1 MDMILNGVASG
12 PVANRL
18 LQNNFDVGIMR
29 PWIGKDGKTYI
40 SINKAGKPTAVCLQN
55 ANATLRKD
63 EWIELD
69 KAVVK
74 AAQNR
79 LRLVDDLRGGGL
91 SYNMGN
97 GFGKTVLQTQTQ
109 SDVGPATISMD
120 PVRKGDNDRPEYGLN
135 NLPLPVIHADFSFN
149 ARQLATSRND
159 GSPLDTSMAELKARK
174 VAEAVD
180 SLAMGTYGSYAFGG
194 GNIYGLVNFPG
205 RMTKVMTL
213 PTASGWTPGKTVKE
227 VLAMKL
233 QSQLQKHYGPW
244 MLYTSSAWDAFLDDD
259 YSTAKGDNTLR
270 ERIKKIEGI
279 KNVVTLDTL
288 TGALF
293 QMILVS
299 WTSDVIREVIGMDM
313 TTVQWEEQGGLLLNF
328 KIMAIM
334 VPQIRADHNGN
345 TGIVHG
351 TAA

>member
-1 MDMILNGVASG
+1 MDMILNGVAHG

-29 PWIGKDGKTYI
+29 PYIGKDGKTYVT
-40 SINKAGKPTAVCLQN
+40 INKAGKPTSVCIN

-79 LRLVDDLRGGGL
+79 LRLVDDLRSGGL
-91 SYNMGN
+91 VHSLGN
-97 GFGKTVLQTQTQ
+97 GMGKTVFQTQTQ
-109 SDVGPATISMD
+109 SDVSPATISMD

-149 ARQLATSRND
+149 ARQLATSRNE

-174 VAEAVD
+174 VAEAVE

-194 GNIYGLVNFPG
+194 GSIYGLVNFPQ
-205 RMTKVMTL
+205 RMTKVQML
-213 PTASGWTPGKTVKE
+213 PTATAWTPAKCVKE

-233 QSQLQKHYGPW
+233 QSQLAKHYGPW
-244 MLYTSSAWDAFLDDD
+244 MLYTSPGWDAYLDDD

-270 ERIKKIEGI
+270 ERLKKIEGI
-279 KNVVTLDTL
+279 KDVRTLDNL
-288 TGALF
+288 TGATY
-293 QMILVS
+293 QMVLVS
-299 WTSDVIREVIGMDM
+299 QTSDVIREIVGMDM

-334 VPQIRADHNGN
+334 VPQLRADHNGI

-351 TAA
+351 SSA